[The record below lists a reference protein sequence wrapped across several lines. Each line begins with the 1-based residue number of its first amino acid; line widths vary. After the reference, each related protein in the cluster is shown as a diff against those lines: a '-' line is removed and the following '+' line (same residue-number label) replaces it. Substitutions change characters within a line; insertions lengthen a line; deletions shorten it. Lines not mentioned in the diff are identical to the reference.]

1 MALVGGKQAKRAPSR
16 EHPDGAGFYA
26 KLDSPRLR
34 QVHQHFAAVRS
45 PRRVVASAAIFRAN
59 KIVTA
64 RMDAVLNA
72 LDMTTARYEL
82 LGLLDNTEGGRL
94 SLGELGR
101 TTLYHPAT
109 MTYTID
115 GLEKRGLI
123 TRQPDPSDR
132 RAVLAEITPEGRRL
146 VRKATGLL
154 DDIDWGLSEFTE
166 DAATTL
172 AVLLSNIHPT

>member
-1 MALVGGKQAKRAPSR
+1 LAVVEGERRKPGRKGKTGSTFEGELA
-16 EHPDGAGFYA
+16 
-26 KLDSPRLR
+26 SPRLR
-34 QVHQHFAAVRS
+34 QVHEHFAAVRS
-45 PRRVVASAAIFRAN
+45 PRRVVATSAIFRAN
-59 KIVTA
+59 KILTA
-64 RMDAVLNA
+64 RMDAVLGT
-72 LDMTTARYEL
+72 LDLTTARYEL

-132 RAVLAEITPEGRRL
+132 RAVLAEITSTGRKL
-146 VRKATGLL
+146 VRQATKLLEGL
-154 DDIDWGLSEFTE
+154 DWGLADLSEE
-166 DAATTL
+166 DATTL
-172 AVLLSNIHPT
+172 AVLLSRIHPA

>member
-1 MALVGGKQAKRAPSR
+1 MTRLETSFGGALG
-16 EHPDGAGFYA
+16 
-26 KLDSPRLR
+26 SPRLR
-34 QVHQHFAAVRS
+34 QVHEHFGSVRS
-45 PRRVVASAAIFRAN
+45 PRRVVAASAIFRAN

-64 RMDAVLNA
+64 RMEAVLGE

-82 LGLLDNTEGGRL
+82 LGLLDNTEGGKL

-123 TRQPDPSDR
+123 KRQSDPNDR
-132 RAVLAEITPEGRRL
+132 RAVLAVITPAGRQL
-146 VRKATGLL
+146 VHQATAELEA
-154 DDIDWGLSEFTE
+154 IDWGLSDLTEE
-166 DAATTL
+166 DATTV
-172 AVLLSNIHPT
+172 AVILSGVHPS

>member
-1 MALVGGKQAKRAPSR
+1 MALAEGGQAKRPR
-16 EHPDGAGFYA
+16 RTQPDSAGFHA
-26 KLDSPRLR
+26 ELDSARLR
-34 QVHQHFAAVRS
+34 QVHEHFAAVRS

-64 RMDAVLNA
+64 RMDTVLSA

-146 VRKATGLL
+146 VRTANELL
-154 DDIDWGLSEFTE
+154 GDIDWGLPELPE
-166 DAATTL
+166 DDATAL
-172 AVLLSNIHPT
+172 AVLLSNIHPA